1 MYSSGIHVLYNIFI
15 VKFRYKMHWLVDCGQ
30 SLFCS
35 KICKREY
42 LSSEV
47 VRVARGRVVGE
58 GGEGNTNK
66 KRDCN
71 GFIQH
76 FGRLALWWRTNGW
89 SGWRSSVINSSST
102 SLGDPPRAL
111 NKSSSSRPAT
121 QSAENVCYRSNI
133 FVLGKTKTTASL
145 LYLQNLKRMRYLIY
159 SKKQKSNCSK
169 FSLRDPHV
177 MFNSKV

>member
-1 MYSSGIHVLYNIFI
+1 
-15 VKFRYKMHWLVDCGQ
+15 MHWLVDCGQ

-76 FGRLALWWRTNGW
+76 FGAWH
-89 SGWRSSVINSSST
+89 SGDGPMAGQDDAHLSST
-102 SLGDPPRAL
+102 AHQHHWET
-111 NKSSSSRPAT
+111 RPA
-121 QSAENVCYRSNI
+121 
-133 FVLGKTKTTASL
+133 L
-145 LYLQNLKRMRYLIY
+145 
-159 SKKQKSNCSK
+159 
-169 FSLRDPHV
+169 
-177 MFNSKV
+177 

>member
-1 MYSSGIHVLYNIFI
+1 MKKSNYLTRKRPLPRLHRLRPSKLSPRLPRNIWKERKNRNRKNSRTFPIYKILYHYVTTWNILMMLLR
-15 VKFRYKMHWLVDCGQ
+15 K
-30 SLFCS
+30 
-35 KICKREY
+35 
-42 LSSEV
+42 
-47 VRVARGRVVGE
+47 
-58 GGEGNTNK
+58 T
-66 KRDCN
+66 
-71 GFIQH
+71 
-76 FGRLALWWRTNGW
+76 
-89 SGWRSSVINSSST
+89 SST

-133 FVLGKTKTTASL
+133 FVLGETKTTASL

-177 MFNSKV
+177 MFNPKV